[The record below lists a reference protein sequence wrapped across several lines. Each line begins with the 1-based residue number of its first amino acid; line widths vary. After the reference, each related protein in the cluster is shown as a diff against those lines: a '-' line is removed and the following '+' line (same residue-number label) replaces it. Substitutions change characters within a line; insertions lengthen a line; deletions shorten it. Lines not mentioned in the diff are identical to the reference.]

1 MIRQLRSLYHR
12 LAPNLH
18 WLRSYKLVAEK
29 DLGDLSKDRDA
40 LFSRLVENSKDKKCL
55 QIGVM
60 FGAKFA
66 PHWISV
72 DLFDKSPLIDFNYDV
87 HKMGFPDDSFDV
99 VVCNAVLEH
108 VTHPHVAARELIR
121 VLKPGGEI
129 WVEVPWLQPFHEVPK
144 DYWRATPDG
153 MRIWMEG
160 LEEIKCGQFR
170 IDNSW
175 MYTGTMYYGRKPRP

>member
-1 MIRQLRSLYHR
+1 MIRSLLRPMYHR
-12 LAPNLH
+12 MFPNLH
-18 WLRSYKLVAEK
+18 WLPSYKSAVVNDLGCHSEYRDRVFKELVASST
-29 DLGDLSKDRDA
+29 G
-40 LFSRLVENSKDKKCL
+40 KKCL

-87 HKMGFPDDSFDV
+87 HDMPFPDGSFDI

-108 VTHPHVAARELIR
+108 VPYPQKAIKELVR

-129 WVEVPWLQPFHEVPK
+129 WIEIPWMQPFHEVPK

-153 MRIWMEG
+153 LRVWMEG
-160 LEEIKCGQFR
+160 MQEIKCGHHR
-170 IDNSW
+170 IKKSNIYS
-175 MYTGTMYYGRKPRP
+175 GTFYHGRKPV